1 MQFLRFLWNLS
12 SWNLLLA
19 TIAGLISGVGNAML
33 ISTINR
39 SINQGAFAN
48 AFGYFIA
55 IAILILI
62 AGIASQYLLINL
74 SQTAI
79 YQLRLR
85 LSRDILAA
93 PLPHLER
100 LGENRLIAAL
110 TEDIRILSQSFS
122 IVPSLC
128 IDLATVIGA
137 LTYLAFLSGPIFAL
151 TIGSSALSIAF
162 IQLRLKKAQTLM
174 RVAREEEDTLLKH
187 FQSIIKGNKEL
198 KLNRSR
204 REAFTN
210 DYLRS
215 SAAKLRQKNSIAM
228 KDFAIANGLGQM
240 TQFLAVGFILFV
252 LPGLMQ
258 IPPGMLAS
266 YVLITTFLGLP
277 MQNLLHRAPEI
288 VRANVSLRKIEMMEL
303 SLATDRE
310 LEPNP
315 ADVNQFTPPQEFT
328 KLTLDRVTY
337 LYQPSVEPSH
347 LPPHPGEPPA
357 MPTGERGRPERGQMG
372 QIGQLPPHPPGARPP
387 KAGEHPGRPPH
398 PPRHPDDRNHPHGQ
412 PPHHERPDFLPPDEA
427 ERGFL
432 LGPIDLTIYAGEVT
446 FIVGGNGSGKSTLAK
461 VMAGLYPPQ
470 AGEIYI
476 DDVCVTERNRE
487 WYREHFSSVFH
498 DFYLFE
504 ECLGFDRANLDRE
517 VEDYLRQLQLDRKVS
532 VNNGVLSTIDLSQG
546 QRKRLALLVSY
557 LEDRPIYLFDEWA
570 SDQEPLFRDLFYK
583 QILTK
588 LKERGKAV
596 IVITHDDRYFHL
608 ADRLIK
614 LNYGRIEENS
624 KDLDRSPK
632 FRLE

>member
-1 MQFLRFLWNLS
+1 LWNLS

-39 SINQGAFAN
+39 SVNQGAFAD
-48 AFGYFIA
+48 ALGYFIA
-55 IAILILI
+55 LAILISI
-62 AGIASQYLLINL
+62 AGIVSQYLLINL

-137 LTYLAFLSGPIFAL
+137 LAYLAFLSGPIFAI
-151 TIGSSALSIAF
+151 TVGSSALSIAF
-162 IQLRLKKAQTLM
+162 IQLRLKKAQALM
-174 RVAREEEDTLLKH
+174 HVARAEEDTLLKH

-204 REAFTN
+204 REAFSN

-240 TQFLAVGFILFV
+240 TQFISVGFILFV

-266 YVLITTFLGLP
+266 YILISTFLGLP

-288 VRANVSLRKIEMMEL
+288 VRANVSLRKIETMEL

-310 LEPNP
+310 LELTP
-315 ADVNQFTPPQEFT
+315 ADFSQLNRPAQFT

-337 LYQPSVEPSH
+337 LYQPTAEPSH
-347 LPPHPGEPPA
+347 LPPHPPGEFGAPP
-357 MPTGERGRPERGQMG
+357 PHPEGRPERGQMG
-372 QIGQLPPHPPGARPP
+372 QLPPHPPGVRPP
-387 KAGEHPGRPPH
+387 KDGEHRGHPPH
-398 PPRHPDDRNHPHGQ
+398 PPRHPDGREHPHGH
-412 PPHHERPDFLPPDEA
+412 PSHHHPPDEA

-432 LGPIDLTIYAGEVT
+432 LGPIDLSIHAGEVT

-461 VMAGLYPPQ
+461 VMAGLYPPH
-470 AGEIYI
+470 AGRIYI
-476 DDVCVTERNRE
+476 DDVLVTERNRE
-487 WYREHFSSVFH
+487 WYREHFSSIFH

-583 QILTK
+583 QILVK
-588 LKERGKAV
+588 LKEQGKAV

-614 LNYGRIEENS
+614 LNYGKIEENS
-624 KDLDRSPK
+624 KDLDRSSK

>member
-19 TIAGLISGVGNAML
+19 TLAGLISGVGNALL

-39 SINQGAFAN
+39 SVNQGAFAD
-48 AFGYFIA
+48 ALGYFIA
-55 IAILILI
+55 LAILISI
-62 AGIASQYLLINL
+62 AGIVSQYLLINL

-110 TEDIRILSQSFS
+110 TEDIRVLSQSFS

-174 RVAREEEDTLLKH
+174 HAARAEEDTLLKH

-240 TQFLAVGFILFV
+240 TQFIAVGFILFV

-266 YVLITTFLGLP
+266 YILISTFLGLP

-288 VRANVSLRKIEMMEL
+288 LRANVSLRKIEMMEL

-310 LEPNP
+310 LGVNP
-315 ADVNQFTPPQEFT
+315 ADPSQLDGTQPFT
-328 KLTLDRVTY
+328 KLILDRVTY
-337 LYQPSVEPSH
+337 LYQPNAEPSQ
-347 LPPHPGEPPA
+347 LPPHPHGEPPR
-357 MPTGERGRPERGQMG
+357 MPPGESGRPERGQMG
-372 QIGQLPPHPPGARPP
+372 RLPPHPPGVRPP
-387 KAGEHPGRPPH
+387 KDGAHRGDPPH
-398 PPRHPDDRNHPHGQ
+398 PPHPDGAHRGH
-412 PPHHERPDFLPPDEA
+412 PPHHERPDLLPPDES

-432 LGPIDLTIYAGEVT
+432 LGPIDLSIHAGEVT

-461 VMAGLYPPQ
+461 VIAGLYPPQ
-470 AGEIYI
+470 SGRIYM
-476 DDVCVTERNRE
+476 DDVLLTELSRD

-546 QRKRLALLVSY
+546 QRKRLALLTSY

-583 QILTK
+583 QILVK

-596 IVITHDDRYFHL
+596 IVITHDDRYFQL

-614 LNYGRIEENS
+614 LNYGKIEENS

>member
-19 TIAGLISGVGNAML
+19 TLAGLISGVGNAML

-39 SINQGAFAN
+39 SVNQGAFAD
-48 AFGYFIA
+48 ALGYFIA
-55 IAILILI
+55 LAILISI
-62 AGIASQYLLINL
+62 AGIVSQYLLINL

-93 PLPHLER
+93 PLPHIER

-110 TEDIRILSQSFS
+110 TEDIRVLSQSFS

-137 LTYLAFLSGPIFAL
+137 LTYLAFLSGPIFAIS
-151 TIGSSALSIAF
+151 IGSSALSIAF
-162 IQLRLKKAQTLM
+162 IQLRLKKAQSLM
-174 RVAREEEDTLLKH
+174 HVARAEEDTLLKH

-204 REAFTN
+204 REAFNN

-240 TQFLAVGFILFV
+240 TQFISVGFILFV

-266 YVLITTFLGLP
+266 YILISTFLGLP

-288 VRANVSLRKIEMMEL
+288 VRSNVSLRKIEQMEL

-310 LEPNP
+310 L
-315 ADVNQFTPPQEFT
+315 DLTPGDFSQLNRPEQFT

-337 LYQPSVEPSH
+337 LYQPSDELSQI
-347 LPPHPGEPPA
+347 LPHPHGEPPA
-357 MPTGERGRPERGQMG
+357 MPPGERGRPERGEMG
-372 QIGQLPPHPPGARPP
+372 RLPPHPPGVRPP
-387 KAGEHPGRPPH
+387 REGVHRGHPPH
-398 PPRHPDDRNHPHGQ
+398 PPRHPNGEH
-412 PPHHERPDFLPPDEA
+412 PPHPPHPDFLPPDEA

-432 LGPIDLTIYAGEVT
+432 LGPIDLSIHAGEVT

-461 VMAGLYPPQ
+461 VVAGLYPPH
-470 AGEIYI
+470 AGGIYI
-476 DDVCVTERNRE
+476 DDVLVTERNRE
-487 WYREHFSSVFH
+487 WYREHFSSIFH

-583 QILTK
+583 QILVK

-614 LNYGRIEENS
+614 LNYGKIEEKS

>member
-39 SINQGAFAN
+39 SVNQGAFAD
-48 AFGYFIA
+48 ALGYFIA
-55 IAILILI
+55 LAILISI

-93 PLPHLER
+93 PLPHIER

-137 LTYLAFLSGPIFAL
+137 LTYLAFLSSPIFAL
-151 TIGSSALSIAF
+151 TVGSSALSIAF

-204 REAFTN
+204 REAFSN

-240 TQFLAVGFILFV
+240 TQFISVGFILFV

-266 YVLITTFLGLP
+266 YILISTFLGLP

-288 VRANVSLRKIEMMEL
+288 IRANVSLRKIEMMEL

-310 LEPNP
+310 LDLNP
-315 ADVNQFTPPQEFT
+315 ADVSQLNLPEKFTQ
-328 KLTLDRVTY
+328 LTLDRVTY
-337 LYQPSVEPSH
+337 LYQPNAEQNS
-347 LPPHPGEPPA
+347 LPPHPPGEFGAPP
-357 MPTGERGRPERGQMG
+357 PHPKGRPEPGQM
-372 QIGQLPPHPPGARPP
+372 GQLPPHPPGARPP
-387 KAGEHPGRPPH
+387 QAGEHRGHPPH
-398 PPRHPDDRNHPHGQ
+398 PPRHPDGREHPHGH
-412 PPHHERPDFLPPDEA
+412 PPHHHPPDFLPPDEA

-432 LGPIDLTIYAGEVT
+432 LGPIDLTIHAGEVT

-470 AGEIYI
+470 AGGIYI
-476 DDVCVTERNRE
+476 DDVLVTESNRE
-487 WYREHFSSVFH
+487 WYREHFSSIFH

-583 QILTK
+583 QILVK
-588 LKERGKAV
+588 LKQRGKAV
-596 IVITHDDRYFHL
+596 IVITHDDRYFDL

-614 LNYGRIEENS
+614 LNYGKIEENS
-624 KDLDRSPK
+624 KDLDRSTK

>member
-1 MQFLRFLWNLS
+1 MKFIRFLWTLS

-39 SINQGAFAN
+39 SINQGSFAN
-48 AFGYFIA
+48 AFVFFIA
-55 IAILILI
+55 LAISILVT
-62 AGIASQYLLINL
+62 GIVSQFLLINL
-74 SQTAI
+74 SQNAI

-100 LGENRLIAAL
+100 LGENRLLAAL

-204 REAFTN
+204 REDFATN
-210 DYLRS
+210 YLHS
-215 SAAKLRQKNSIAM
+215 SAAKLRQKNTIAM

-240 TQFLAVGFILFV
+240 TQFLAVGFILFI

-258 IPPGMLAS
+258 IPVSMLSS
-266 YVLITTFLGLP
+266 YIIITTFLGLP

-288 VRANVSLRKIEMMEL
+288 IRANVSLRKIEMMEL
-303 SLATDRE
+303 SLATESEFVPERSKPERDRKFSR
-310 LEPNP
+310 L
-315 ADVNQFTPPQEFT
+315 
-328 KLTLDRVTY
+328 KLDRVTY
-337 LYQPSVEPSH
+337 LYHPDDRSQVPHFPPHPPEDMPPNRRVEGDRDDRDKIAH
-347 LPPHPGEPPA
+347 LPPHPHDE
-357 MPTGERGRPERGQMG
+357 
-372 QIGQLPPHPPGARPP
+372 RPP
-387 KAGEHPGRPPH
+387 RHDMGHNGH
-398 PPRHPDDRNHPHGQ
+398 PPRHRPDDLEHRGHPPRH
-412 PPHHERPDFLPPDEA
+412 RPDFPPPEEL

-432 LGPIDLTIYAGEVT
+432 LGPIDLELAAGEVT

-461 VMAGLYPPQ
+461 VITGLYPPQ
-470 AGEIYI
+470 AGAIYL
-476 DDVCVTERNRE
+476 DDVLITEQNQE
-487 WYREHFSSVFH
+487 WYREHFSSIFH

-504 ECLGFDRANLDRE
+504 QCLGFDRANLDRE
-517 VEDYLRQLQLDRKVS
+517 VEDYLQQLQLDRKVS
-532 VNNGVLSTIDLSQG
+532 VKNGVLSTIDLSQG
-546 QRKRLALLVSY
+546 QRKRLALLVNY

-583 QILTK
+583 QILVK

-614 LNYGRIEENS
+614 LNYGKIEHKSE
-624 KDLDRSPK
+624 DLGRSGK

>member
-1 MQFLRFLWNLS
+1 MQFLRFLWDLS

-39 SINQGAFAN
+39 SINEGSFAN
-48 AFGYFIA
+48 AFVYFIA
-55 IAILILI
+55 LAISILI
-62 AGIASQYLLINL
+62 AGIISQFLLITLAQN
-74 SQTAI
+74 AI

-93 PLPHLER
+93 PLPQLER

-128 IDLATVIGA
+128 IDLATVIGS
-137 LTYLAFLSGPIFAL
+137 LTYLAWLSGPIFAL
-151 TIGSSALSIAF
+151 TIASSALSIAF

-174 RVAREEEDTLLKH
+174 RVARDEEDTLIKH

-198 KLNRSR
+198 KLNRAR
-204 REAFTN
+204 REDFTSN
-210 DYLRS
+210 YLQG

-240 TQFLAVGFILFV
+240 TQLIAVGFILFI

-258 IPPGMLAS
+258 VPVAMLSS
-266 YVLITTFLGLP
+266 YIIITTFLGLP

-288 VRANVSLRKIEMMEL
+288 IRANVSLRKIEMMEL
-303 SLATDRE
+303 SLAKERELAQTDR
-310 LEPNP
+310 LAAP
-315 ADVNQFTPPQEFT
+315 TEF
-328 KLTLDRVTY
+328 DRLSLVGITY
-337 LYQPSVEPSH
+337 LYQPQADSS
-347 LPPHPGEPPA
+347 PPFPHHPPDRPPA
-357 MPTGERGRPERGQMG
+357 PDDRERM
-372 QIGQLPPHPPGARPP
+372 GQLPPHPPTEKHPERGHPP
-387 KAGEHPGRPPH
+387 RHPEHPPRHPADGQHPPRHPDGNRARHPH
-398 PPRHPDDRNHPHGQ
+398 PPRHPAGSEPQDAPEQ
-412 PPHHERPDFLPPDEA
+412 
-427 ERGFL
+427 GFF
-432 LGPIDLTIYAGEVT
+432 LGPIDLTVAAGEVI

-461 VMAGLYPPQ
+461 VITGLYPPESG
-470 AGEIYI
+470 AIYVNGVAVS
-476 DDVCVTERNRE
+476 DLDRE
-487 WYREHFSSVFH
+487 WYREHFSSIFH

-504 ECLGFDRANLDRE
+504 QCLGFDRANLDRE
-517 VEDYLRQLQLDRKVS
+517 VADYLRQLQLDRKVS
-532 VNNGVLSTIDLSQG
+532 VNDGRLSTINLSQG

-570 SDQEPLFRDLFYK
+570 SDQEPLFRELFYK
-583 QILTK
+583 QILAK

-608 ADRLIK
+608 ADRTIK
-614 LNYGRIEENS
+614 LNYGKIEDKSE
-624 KDLDRSPK
+624 DLERSAK
-632 FRLE
+632 YTLE